1 MALTAENITSKK
13 FDTKMRGYN
22 QAEVG
27 AFLNEVAATVAELTS
42 QNRELQEEVRANEE
56 KLKYFADLKD
66 SLNKSILVAQ
76 EAADKVKNNAKKEAE
91 ITVREA
97 QKQATDIVAA
107 ANEKAN
113 LVIER
118 AAASTRKLTTET
130 NDLKKQTRIF
140 RQRLQVMLESQLEV
154 VKSSEW
160 DELLANDDISQ
171 YDEIEKILGSN
182 LDKNSEG
189 SVESTPIAEEQ
200 PSSQAPAPSNAAEP
214 AAAKTVVIFRT
225 GKASRRT
232 LKRRLKALMGTRTK
246 RRRLSEPVVGAR
258 PVSRP
263 SSKSSQSVVLKRVRT
278 TGS

>member
-171 YDEIEKILGSN
+171 YDELETLVGSN
-182 LDKNSEG
+182 LDNTSEG

-200 PSSQAPAPSNAAEP
+200 PSRQAPAPSNAAEP
-214 AAAKTVVIFRT
+214 AAAKTVVIFPD
-225 GKASRRT
+225 G
-232 LKRRLKALMGTRTK
+232 
-246 RRRLSEPVVGAR
+246 E
-258 PVSRP
+258 
-263 SSKSSQSVVLKRVRT
+263 SK
-278 TGS
+278 

>member
-91 ITVREA
+91 VREA

-113 LVIER
+113 LVIEK

-214 AAAKTVVIFRT
+214 AAAKTVVIFPD
-225 GKASRRT
+225 G
-232 LKRRLKALMGTRTK
+232 
-246 RRRLSEPVVGAR
+246 E
-258 PVSRP
+258 
-263 SSKSSQSVVLKRVRT
+263 SK
-278 TGS
+278 

>member
-113 LVIER
+113 LVIEK

-171 YDEIEKILGSN
+171 YDEIENILGSN

-189 SVESTPIAEEQ
+189 SVQSTPIAEEQ
-200 PSSQAPAPSNAAEP
+200 PSSQAPAPSNAVEP
-214 AAAKTVVIFRT
+214 AAAKTVVIFPD
-225 GKASRRT
+225 G
-232 LKRRLKALMGTRTK
+232 
-246 RRRLSEPVVGAR
+246 E
-258 PVSRP
+258 
-263 SSKSSQSVVLKRVRT
+263 SK
-278 TGS
+278 